1 MVLKNLF
8 QNKFVSFHKHL
19 EITMSEKPTKEIKL
33 EHFKNLVAVAYADGY
48 LDEDEEDFLYDKAD
62 DIGLPYDKVE
72 EIIKQ
77 ADQLQ
82 FMVPLNMQDRE
93 DQLADIVYMSM
104 IDGELHDKEYEL
116 CLSIAHKLGFQQKD
130 LDEAIE
136 LTKKLWEQ

>member
-1 MVLKNLF
+1 
-8 QNKFVSFHKHL
+8 
-19 EITMSEKPTKEIKL
+19 MSENPSKPVRI

-62 DIGLPYDKVE
+62 DIGLPYEEVE
-72 EIIKQ
+72 AIIKE
-77 ADQLQ
+77 ADKLQ
-82 FMVPLNMQDRE
+82 FMVPMNMQDRE

-116 CLSIAHKLGFQQKD
+116 CLSIAHKLGFEQKD

>member
-1 MVLKNLF
+1 
-8 QNKFVSFHKHL
+8 
-19 EITMSEKPTKEIKL
+19 MSAKPSKEVKL

-62 DIGLPYDKVE
+62 EIGLPYDEVE
-72 EIIKQ
+72 AIIKQ
-77 ADQLQ
+77 ADKLQ
-82 FMVPLNMQDRE
+82 FMVPMNMQDRE

-130 LDEAIE
+130 LDEAID

>member
-1 MVLKNLF
+1 MS
-8 QNKFVSFHKHL
+8 NKPKDEVRL
-19 EITMSEKPTKEIKL
+19 D
-33 EHFKNLVAVAYADGY
+33 HFKNLVAVAYADGY

-77 ADQLQ
+77 ADTLK
-82 FMVPLNMQDRE
+82 FMVPMNMQDRE

-136 LTKKLWEQ
+136 LTKKLWEE